1 MFPKKGSKVSKNVFF
16 CAKIVADIVN
26 PALYF
31 IFAFI
36 YAYIYDVFQ
45 WCFDVMWNMYVF
57 YAQPFLFHTIT

>member
-45 WCFDVMWNMYVF
+45 
-57 YAQPFLFHTIT
+57 